1 MKQRQ
6 HKFIHDIRPYPRG
19 QVTAE
24 DLTIAADKGPEFLV
38 EGNIGIWDWK

>member
-6 HKFIHDIRPYPRG
+6 HKFTHDMRLYPRG
-19 QVTAE
+19 QVTAD

-38 EGNIGIWDWK
+38 KGNIGIGDWK